1 MSNASEIET
10 LGNSL
15 RGAGA
20 QAICFLQVQAL
31 FNKRLSNITTLR
43 TLFNKF
49 DKMST

>member
-31 FNKRLSNITTLR
+31 FNKLR
-43 TLFNKF
+43 TWFYQK
-49 DKMST
+49 DQDI